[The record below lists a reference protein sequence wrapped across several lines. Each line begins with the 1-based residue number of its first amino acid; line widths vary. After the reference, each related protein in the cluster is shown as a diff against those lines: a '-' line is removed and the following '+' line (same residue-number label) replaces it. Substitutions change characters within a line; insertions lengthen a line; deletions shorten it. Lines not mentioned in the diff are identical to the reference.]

1 MNPLKV
7 FWHTEDF
14 ASSKRMISSPT
25 FSRAAFYFAFGSALA
40 ILLGISISQILLGLA
55 TAALLF
61 SGARLRLPPIWIPL
75 ALFLL
80 GTVIA
85 LLLADNPAAG
95 LPQIRKFYVFLMLPV
110 VFSTIRSRLSVRW
123 LFLGWGA
130 IGAATAVWGMVQ
142 FAQKLRQAHGL
153 GKSFYEYYT
162 SERITG
168 AMSHWMTFGG
178 EEMFALLMLG
188 SFLLFG
194 PLRRFREIW
203 IWCACAGLL
212 LVALVL
218 GETRSIWLATL
229 AAGLYLL
236 WFWKRTIVVLVPVVL
251 ALVIVAGPTSV
262 RARFMSFFR
271 PQKGVDSNQ
280 FRIVVWRT
288 GLRMIEKHPWF
299 GLGPEEPRVEFNDYI
314 PSDIPRP
321 LPEGWYG
328 HLHNIY
334 LEYAA
339 ERGIPT
345 MLALMWL
352 LAMVLLDFWRALRK
366 LPPGPGDERF
376 ILRGAVAVVIAT
388 MVAGFFELNLGDSEV
403 LTMFLTAVAS
413 GYTAIALAGDKEAAV
428 G

>member
-1 MNPLKV
+1 M
-7 FWHTEDF
+7 
-14 ASSKRMISSPT
+14 SSSQPFLVRS
-25 FSRAAFYFAFGSALA
+25 AFYCAFGSAVT
-40 ILLGISISQILLGLA
+40 ILLSIAASQILLGLA
-55 TAALLF
+55 IAALLL
-61 SGARLRLPPIWIPL
+61 SGAKLRVPRIWLPLGI
-75 ALFLL
+75 FML

-85 LLLADNPAAG
+85 LALADHPSAG
-95 LPQIRKFYVFLMLPV
+95 LPQVRKFYVFLMLPV
-110 VFSTIRSRLSVRW
+110 VFSTIRDRVSIRR
-123 LFLGWGA
+123 LFLAWGA
-130 IGAATAVWGMVQ
+130 VGAGTALWGVVQ
-142 FAQKLRQAHGL
+142 FVHKMAQARAL
-153 GKSFYEYYT
+153 GQNFYEYYT

-188 SFLLFG
+188 AFLFFG
-194 PLRRFREIW
+194 PERALRRLW
-203 IWCACAGLL
+203 PWLLCAGLL

-229 AAGLYLL
+229 VAGLYLV
-236 WFWKRTIVVLVPVVL
+236 WAWKRWVVVLIPVLLVL
-251 ALVIVAGPTSV
+251 AAVAGGSTV
-262 RARFMSFFR
+262 RERVASFTR
-271 PQKGVDSNQ
+271 PKKDVDSNE
-280 FRIVVWRT
+280 FRVVTWRT
-288 GLRMIEKHPWF
+288 GMRMIEKHPWF
-299 GLGPEEPRVEFNDYI
+299 GVGPEEVRLEFNDYV
-314 PSDIPRP
+314 PPDIPRP
-321 LPEGWYG
+321 LPKGWYG

-334 LEYAA
+334 LHYAA